1 MQKAS
6 FLYNIQRFN
15 LPSDFTRKQNEI
27 LNAMTRNDVNAQISK
42 SFLPALLTTV
52 VVGDRYIIES
62 QIEKAK
68 EGQQKELLNNVKFK
82 KISID

>member
-1 MQKAS
+1 
-6 FLYNIQRFN
+6 
-15 LPSDFTRKQNEI
+15 
-27 LNAMTRNDVNAQISK
+27 MTRSDVNAQISK